1 MNRSEGL
8 ASALRQAAD
17 TMPVGTAPVDAVLR
31 SGRVMR
37 RRRRTVRTV
46 LSVAVLVPLC
56 GAAGLLLGPTARD
69 AGQAAP
75 VSSAPALPAA
85 SAASALGPAVA
96 VRAVGQ
102 PYDIGGGRE
111 LTLTAQGAEIS
122 APVTGGGTPWSIR
135 ADQVPPGE
143 ITVAVLGDGPSALA
157 VGLYRG
163 AGPAARVTVTL
174 GGRSVDAQVVVLAGE
189 PGWCAFVAGGAGN
202 GMTPTVTVFTADGGV
217 LARLVK
223 QP

>member
-31 SGRVMR
+31 AGRARR

-56 GAAGLLLGPTARD
+56 GAAGLMLTPAARD
-69 AGQAAP
+69 AGQAARLP
-75 VSSAPALPAA
+75 SVPARPAA
-85 SAASALGPAVA
+85 TAAGQGVA

-111 LTLTAQGAEIS
+111 LALTVRGAEIS
-122 APVTGGGTPWSIR
+122 GPVGGATLWT
-135 ADQVPPGE
+135 AQVDQVPPGE
-143 ITVAVLGDGPSALA
+143 ITLTVLGDGPSALA

-163 AGPAARVTVTL
+163 PGAAARVTVEL
-174 GGRSVDAQVVVLAGE
+174 GGRSVEAQLVVPAGE
-189 PGWCAFVAGGAGN
+189 PGWCAFVADGAGN
-202 GMTPTVTVFTADGGV
+202 GMTPTVTVFAGDGGV
-217 LARLVK
+217 LARLTK
-223 QP
+223 QR